1 MFWSFLLVGLWF
13 FPLFY
18 LTFLEVSGRAWFC
31 LKITKNNF
39 IFCLYRLI
47 VRNFWSHE
55 TRLPTNT
62 LDRMLSLLS
71 SFYSTKIE
79 THYLSL
85 ITNFLLEMTSKS
97 PDYSR
102 KIFEH
107 PLSECKFQVNCTVLS
122 CSQLCDKFC
131 SLM

>member
-1 MFWSFLLVGLWF
+1 MEFFAGGFGDFFFLSNLA
-13 FPLFY
+13 
-18 LTFLEVSGRAWFC
+18 FLEVGFC
-31 LKITKNNF
+31 LKLTRNNHVL
-39 IFCLYRLI
+39 CLYRLI

-71 SFYSTKIE
+71 SLYSTKIE
-79 THYLSL
+79 TQYLSL

-122 CSQLCDKFC
+122 YMQLCDKFYF
-131 SLM
+131 LI